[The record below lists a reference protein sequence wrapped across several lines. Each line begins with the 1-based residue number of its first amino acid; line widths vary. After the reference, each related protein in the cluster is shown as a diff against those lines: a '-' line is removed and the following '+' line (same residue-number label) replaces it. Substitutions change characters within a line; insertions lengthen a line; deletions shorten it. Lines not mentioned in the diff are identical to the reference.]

1 MKRHA
6 VPVSLLLGV
15 VALCFLV
22 RSLVQ
27 GGMGLGQVIPVI
39 PGLFSL
45 RHVRNPGAAFSLFAG
60 TSEWFRG
67 PFLVTVAAVALVVIA
82 VMYVREGHKRSCLWL
97 GLPVLAGGAA
107 SNLVER
113 LLAGAVTDYLDV
125 YLGSYHWP
133 TFNLAD
139 VAINV
144 GVGLVLLDAWTR
156 RHDPNS

>member
-1 MKRHA
+1 MA
-6 VPVSLLLGV
+6 GLLAGGV
-15 VALCFLV
+15 LTICLLV
-22 RSLVQ
+22 RSAVQ
-27 GGMGLGQVIPVI
+27 GSMALGQEIAVI

-45 RHVRNPGAAFSLFAG
+45 RYVRNPGAAFSLFAG

-67 PFLVTVAAVALVVIA
+67 PFLVTVAAVALVAIA
-82 VMYVREGHKRSCLWL
+82 VMYVREGRASPCLWL
-97 GLPVLAGGAA
+97 GLPTLAGGAA

-113 LLAGAVTDYLDV
+113 LLVGAVTDYLDV

-144 GVGLVLLDAWTR
+144 GVGLVLLDAWNR
-156 RHDPNS
+156 RGDRT